1 MLFAMT
7 TLIKLEVLSVIFP
20 KKLFFLRLSM
30 ASCYATFD
38 TKNAS
43 WFIDTLLST
52 TYLEGENTQNSP

>member
-20 KKLFFLRLSM
+20 KKMFFLRLSM
-30 ASCYATFD
+30 ASYATFD